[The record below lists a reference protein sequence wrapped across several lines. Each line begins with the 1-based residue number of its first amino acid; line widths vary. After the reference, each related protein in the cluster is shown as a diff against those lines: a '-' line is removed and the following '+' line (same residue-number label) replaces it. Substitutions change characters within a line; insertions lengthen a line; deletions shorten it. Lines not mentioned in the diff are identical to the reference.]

1 MYNGIIKGSRTLDL
15 GAVLVMLGG
24 VQAALPALLGPFKI
38 SPEIT
43 GSVTAAIGLVVI
55 YLRFKTT
62 TPVGEKAVNRVK
74 GGV

>member
-1 MYNGIIKGSRTLDL
+1 MMYNGVIKGSRTLDL

-43 GSVTAAIGLVVI
+43 GAATAAIGLIVI

-62 TPVGEKAVNRVK
+62 APVGEQ
-74 GGV
+74 

>member
-1 MYNGIIKGSRTLDL
+1 MYKGLLKGSRTLDL

-24 VQAALPALLGPFKI
+24 IQAALPALLGPFHI

-43 GSVTAAIGLVVI
+43 GAATAMIGLIVI

-62 TPVGEKAVNRVK
+62 GPVGDK
-74 GGV
+74 